1 MGVFR
6 KAVIAALSA
15 AFALASPARAS
26 EDIKDMAKAVTSAAA
41 ARQVK
46 RVAVVPFTAPRGA
59 GSFSGAIVSERLV
72 IQILARGELDLVE
85 RRFLDKVLE
94 EQRLGVF
101 GIMDQDTVKALGK
114 VLGVDAILTGT
125 IVELKGER
133 VEINARLIHA
143 ETAQVLAAD
152 TVRVAKDWEERAIG
166 EDASTWIVPVP
177 DLGDEPFKSGA
188 SCQTSVDAVESRLL
202 DFKARY
208 WAERLKD
215 LLEQF
220 DDLRERVRAI
230 EEVEH
235 KGDTLTHE
243 IIKKL
248 NTSFITPIDRED
260 ILALASS
267 LDDVI
272 DLIEAAATRM
282 LLFKVTEATPHAK
295 ELGFLI
301 LKCVQ
306 ELHKGIVHLPSSK
319 GRDHVYEHCVEVN
332 SLENEADRVCR
343 DAIAFLFEHEKDPI
357 TILKWKEIYETLETA
372 TDRCEDT
379 ANVLEGVAL
388 KNA

>member
-6 KAVIAALSA
+6 ESAVAALLA

-26 EDIKDMAKAVTSAAA
+26 EDIKDMARAVTVAAA

-59 GSFSGAIVSERLV
+59 GSYSGAIVSERLV

-101 GIMDQDTVKALGK
+101 GIMDQDTVKTLGK

-133 VEINARLIHA
+133 VEINARLIHTQ
-143 ETAQVLAAD
+143 TAQVLAAD

-188 SCQTSVDAVESRLL
+188 SCMASVDAVESRIL

-215 LLEQF
+215 PAFTMRSLK
-220 DDLRERVRAI
+220 RNP
-230 EEVEH
+230 
-235 KGDTLTHE
+235 GSE
-243 IIKKL
+243 IRNAEIKKRFFL
-248 NTSFITPIDRED
+248 ELQKRYDAPERTPLSAAEQA
-260 ILALASS
+260 ALARG
-267 LDDVI
+267 LAEI
-272 DLIEAAATRM
+272 
-282 LLFKVTEATPHAK
+282 KV
-295 ELGFLI
+295 LSGL
-301 LKCVQ
+301 
-306 ELHKGIVHLPSSK
+306 
-319 GRDHVYEHCVEVN
+319 
-332 SLENEADRVCR
+332 
-343 DAIAFLFEHEKDPI
+343 
-357 TILKWKEIYETLETA
+357 
-372 TDRCEDT
+372 CE
-379 ANVLEGVAL
+379 G
-388 KNA
+388 

>member
-6 KAVIAALSA
+6 ESAVAALLA
-15 AFALASPARAS
+15 AFAFASPARAS
-26 EDIKDMAKAVTSAAA
+26 EDIKDLAKAVTSAAA

-215 LLEQF
+215 PAFSIRSLRHNPGSEIRNAELKKRFFLKLQERYDAPQRTPLTGAEQ
-220 DDLRERVRAI
+220 A
-230 EEVEH
+230 
-235 KGDTLTHE
+235 
-243 IIKKL
+243 
-248 NTSFITPIDRED
+248 
-260 ILALASS
+260 ALAKG
-267 LDDVI
+267 LQEI
-272 DLIEAAATRM
+272 
-282 LLFKVTEATPHAK
+282 KV
-295 ELGFLI
+295 LSGL
-301 LKCVQ
+301 
-306 ELHKGIVHLPSSK
+306 
-319 GRDHVYEHCVEVN
+319 
-332 SLENEADRVCR
+332 
-343 DAIAFLFEHEKDPI
+343 
-357 TILKWKEIYETLETA
+357 
-372 TDRCEDT
+372 CE
-379 ANVLEGVAL
+379 G
-388 KNA
+388 

>member
-6 KAVIAALSA
+6 KALIAALLA
-15 AFALASPARAS
+15 AFAFASPARAS
-26 EDIKDMAKAVTSAAA
+26 EDIKDLAKTVAVAAA
-41 ARQVK
+41 ARGVK

-215 LLEQF
+215 PAF
-220 DDLRERVRAI
+220 SIRSLRRNP
-230 EEVEH
+230 
-235 KGDTLTHE
+235 GSE
-243 IIKKL
+243 IRNAELKKL
-248 NTSFITPIDRED
+248 FFLKLQERYDAPQRTPLTGEEQA
-260 ILALASS
+260 ALAKG
-267 LDDVI
+267 LQEI
-272 DLIEAAATRM
+272 
-282 LLFKVTEATPHAK
+282 KV
-295 ELGFLI
+295 LSGL
-301 LKCVQ
+301 
-306 ELHKGIVHLPSSK
+306 
-319 GRDHVYEHCVEVN
+319 
-332 SLENEADRVCR
+332 
-343 DAIAFLFEHEKDPI
+343 
-357 TILKWKEIYETLETA
+357 
-372 TDRCEDT
+372 CE
-379 ANVLEGVAL
+379 G
-388 KNA
+388 

>member
-6 KAVIAALSA
+6 KSVIAALLA
-15 AFALASPARAS
+15 AFAFASPARAS

-215 LLEQF
+215 PAFSIRSLRHNPGSEIRNAELKKRFFLKLQERYDAPQRTPLTGEEQ
-220 DDLRERVRAI
+220 A
-230 EEVEH
+230 
-235 KGDTLTHE
+235 
-243 IIKKL
+243 
-248 NTSFITPIDRED
+248 
-260 ILALASS
+260 ALAKG
-267 LDDVI
+267 LQEI
-272 DLIEAAATRM
+272 
-282 LLFKVTEATPHAK
+282 KV
-295 ELGFLI
+295 LSGL
-301 LKCVQ
+301 
-306 ELHKGIVHLPSSK
+306 
-319 GRDHVYEHCVEVN
+319 
-332 SLENEADRVCR
+332 
-343 DAIAFLFEHEKDPI
+343 
-357 TILKWKEIYETLETA
+357 
-372 TDRCEDT
+372 CE
-379 ANVLEGVAL
+379 G
-388 KNA
+388 

>member
-6 KAVIAALSA
+6 KALLAALPA
-15 AFALASPARAS
+15 AIALASPARAS
-26 EDIKDMAKAVTSAAA
+26 EDIKDMAKAVTVAAA
-41 ARQVK
+41 ARGVK

-101 GIMDQDTVKALGK
+101 GIMDQDTVKTLGK

-188 SCQTSVDAVESRLL
+188 SCQTSVDAVESRIL

-215 LLEQF
+215 PAFSMRSLKRNPGSEIRNAELKKRFFLELQRRY
-220 DDLRERVRAI
+220 DAPER
-230 EEVEH
+230 
-235 KGDTLTHE
+235 TPLTPAE
-243 IIKKL
+243 QA
-248 NTSFITPIDRED
+248 
-260 ILALASS
+260 ALARG
-267 LDDVI
+267 LAEI
-272 DLIEAAATRM
+272 
-282 LLFKVTEATPHAK
+282 KV
-295 ELGFLI
+295 LSGL
-301 LKCVQ
+301 
-306 ELHKGIVHLPSSK
+306 
-319 GRDHVYEHCVEVN
+319 
-332 SLENEADRVCR
+332 
-343 DAIAFLFEHEKDPI
+343 
-357 TILKWKEIYETLETA
+357 
-372 TDRCEDT
+372 CE
-379 ANVLEGVAL
+379 G
-388 KNA
+388 

>member
-6 KAVIAALSA
+6 ASAVAALLA
-15 AFALASPARAS
+15 AFAFASPARAS
-26 EDIKDMAKAVTSAAA
+26 EDIKDMAKAVTVAAA
-41 ARQVK
+41 ARGVK

-101 GIMDQDTVKALGK
+101 GIMDQDTVKTLGK

-133 VEINARLIHA
+133 VEINARLIHT

-188 SCQTSVDAVESRLL
+188 SCQASVDAVESRIL

-215 LLEQF
+215 PAFTMRSLKNNPGSEIRNAELKKRFFLKLQERYDAPARTPLTPAEQ
-220 DDLRERVRAI
+220 A
-230 EEVEH
+230 
-235 KGDTLTHE
+235 
-243 IIKKL
+243 
-248 NTSFITPIDRED
+248 
-260 ILALASS
+260 ALARG
-267 LDDVI
+267 LQEI
-272 DLIEAAATRM
+272 
-282 LLFKVTEATPHAK
+282 KV
-295 ELGFLI
+295 LSGL
-301 LKCVQ
+301 
-306 ELHKGIVHLPSSK
+306 
-319 GRDHVYEHCVEVN
+319 
-332 SLENEADRVCR
+332 
-343 DAIAFLFEHEKDPI
+343 
-357 TILKWKEIYETLETA
+357 
-372 TDRCEDT
+372 CE
-379 ANVLEGVAL
+379 G
-388 KNA
+388 

>member
-215 LLEQF
+215 PAFSIRSLRHNPGSEIRNAELKKRFFLKLQERYDAPQRTPLTGEEQ
-220 DDLRERVRAI
+220 A
-230 EEVEH
+230 
-235 KGDTLTHE
+235 
-243 IIKKL
+243 
-248 NTSFITPIDRED
+248 
-260 ILALASS
+260 ALAKG
-267 LDDVI
+267 LQEI
-272 DLIEAAATRM
+272 
-282 LLFKVTEATPHAK
+282 KV
-295 ELGFLI
+295 LSGL
-301 LKCVQ
+301 
-306 ELHKGIVHLPSSK
+306 
-319 GRDHVYEHCVEVN
+319 
-332 SLENEADRVCR
+332 
-343 DAIAFLFEHEKDPI
+343 
-357 TILKWKEIYETLETA
+357 
-372 TDRCEDT
+372 CE
-379 ANVLEGVAL
+379 G
-388 KNA
+388 

>member
-177 DLGDEPFKSGA
+177 DLGEEPFKSGA

-215 LLEQF
+215 PAF
-220 DDLRERVRAI
+220 SIRSLRRNP
-230 EEVEH
+230 
-235 KGDTLTHE
+235 GSE
-243 IIKKL
+243 IRNAELKKL
-248 NTSFITPIDRED
+248 FFLKLQERYDAPQRTPLTGEEQA
-260 ILALASS
+260 ALAKG
-267 LDDVI
+267 LQEI
-272 DLIEAAATRM
+272 
-282 LLFKVTEATPHAK
+282 KV
-295 ELGFLI
+295 LSGL
-301 LKCVQ
+301 
-306 ELHKGIVHLPSSK
+306 
-319 GRDHVYEHCVEVN
+319 
-332 SLENEADRVCR
+332 
-343 DAIAFLFEHEKDPI
+343 
-357 TILKWKEIYETLETA
+357 
-372 TDRCEDT
+372 CE
-379 ANVLEGVAL
+379 G
-388 KNA
+388 

>member
-6 KAVIAALSA
+6 ASAVAALLA
-15 AFALASPARAS
+15 AVTFASPARAS
-26 EDIKDMAKAVTSAAA
+26 EDIKDMAKAVTVAAA
-41 ARQVK
+41 SRGVK

-188 SCQTSVDAVESRLL
+188 SCMASVDAVERRLL

-215 LLEQF
+215 PAFTMRSLKRNPGSEIRNAELKKQFYLKLQERYDAPARTPLTPAEQ
-220 DDLRERVRAI
+220 
-230 EEVEH
+230 
-235 KGDTLTHE
+235 T
-243 IIKKL
+243 
-248 NTSFITPIDRED
+248 
-260 ILALASS
+260 ALARG
-267 LDDVI
+267 LQEI
-272 DLIEAAATRM
+272 
-282 LLFKVTEATPHAK
+282 KV
-295 ELGFLI
+295 LSGL
-301 LKCVQ
+301 
-306 ELHKGIVHLPSSK
+306 
-319 GRDHVYEHCVEVN
+319 
-332 SLENEADRVCR
+332 
-343 DAIAFLFEHEKDPI
+343 
-357 TILKWKEIYETLETA
+357 
-372 TDRCEDT
+372 CE
-379 ANVLEGVAL
+379 G
-388 KNA
+388 

>member
-6 KAVIAALSA
+6 KALLAATLAALA
-15 AFALASPARAS
+15 PAFPARAS
-26 EDIKDMAKAVTSAAA
+26 EDIKDLAKTVAGASAA
-41 ARQVK
+41 RGVK

-59 GSFSGAIVSERLV
+59 ASYSGAIVSERLV

-133 VEINARLIHA
+133 VEVNARLIHA

-188 SCQTSVDAVESRLL
+188 SCQTSVDEVERRLL

-208 WAERLKD
+208 WADRLKD
-215 LLEQF
+215 PAFSLRSLKRNPGSEIRNADLKKQFFLKLQQRYDAPERTPLTPDEQ
-220 DDLRERVRAI
+220 
-230 EEVEH
+230 
-235 KGDTLTHE
+235 
-243 IIKKL
+243 
-248 NTSFITPIDRED
+248 S
-260 ILALASS
+260 ALARG
-267 LDDVI
+267 LQEI
-272 DLIEAAATRM
+272 
-282 LLFKVTEATPHAK
+282 KV
-295 ELGFLI
+295 LSGL
-301 LKCVQ
+301 
-306 ELHKGIVHLPSSK
+306 
-319 GRDHVYEHCVEVN
+319 
-332 SLENEADRVCR
+332 
-343 DAIAFLFEHEKDPI
+343 
-357 TILKWKEIYETLETA
+357 
-372 TDRCEDT
+372 CE
-379 ANVLEGVAL
+379 G
-388 KNA
+388 